1 MKPIVLT
8 AAFVLVS
15 ATPAWAQSMPNMP
28 GMQHPQSQPS
38 PSPAAP
44 AARHR
49 HRRTAPPAPAAT
61 PGAPAQGEHDMNAM
75 PGTTHDEHATPS
87 SPATAPMAGM
97 TMEETVGNEPP
108 PAAPSDHAGD
118 YVFDRTAMRA
128 ARDQLQNEHGGSIV
142 SKVMLNLAE
151 IQARDGEGGYRWEGE
166 AWIGG
171 DIHRLVIKS
180 EGEGDAH
187 SGVGAGEVQ
196 ALYSRAITPYFDLQ
210 AGIRQDFEPQPRRTY
225 AALGVEGVAP
235 YWFHV
240 SGAVFVSNYGEVLGR
255 FEGTY
260 DLRLTQRLILQP
272 RVETNLAAED
282 IPEIGIGSGVS
293 NAELGLRLR
302 YEITRTFAPYVGVSF
317 DRKLG
322 DTADFARSRGED
334 ASQTSVVFGIRAWF

>member
-28 GMQHPQSQPS
+28 GMQHPQTQPS
-38 PSPAAP
+38 PPPAP
-44 AARHR
+44 PARHR
-49 HRRTAPPAPAAT
+49 HRPAQAPAA
-61 PGAPAQGEHDMNAM
+61 PSAPAQGEHDTNAM
-75 PGTTHDEHATPS
+75 PGMIHDENGSAATTMP
-87 SPATAPMAGM
+87 GI
-97 TMEETVGNEPP
+97 TMEEAVGNEPP
-108 PAAPSDHAGD
+108 PPAPTDHAGD
-118 YVFDRTAMRA
+118 HIFDPAAMRA
-128 ARDQLQNEHGGSIV
+128 ARDQLQHEHGGSIV
-142 SKVMLNLAE
+142 SKVMMNLAE
-151 IQARDGEGGYRWEGE
+151 FQARNGDGGYRWEGE

-180 EGEGDAH
+180 EGEGGTQA
-187 SGVGAGEVQ
+187 GVEAGEVQ
-196 ALYSRAITPYFDLQ
+196 GLYSRAITPYFDLQ

-225 AALGVEGVAP
+225 AVLGVEGVAP
-235 YWFHV
+235 YWFDV
-240 SGAVFVSNYGEVLGR
+240 SGAVFVSNHGEVLGR

-282 IPEIGIGSGVS
+282 IPEIGIGAGVS

-302 YEITRTFAPYVGVSF
+302 YEITRAFAPYVGVSF

-322 DTADFARSRGED
+322 DTADFARNRGEEP
-334 ASQTSVVFGIRAWF
+334 SQTSMVFGIRAWF